1 MDDFLVVE
9 LQSNADGTRG
19 SLKYQFTDPEKT
31 PEERRALAEQKYHQ
45 VLAAAA
51 VSSCELHSAVLL
63 DFSGRLLKRE
73 QYTHEVQ
80 PEPEAAEEE

>member
-1 MDDFLVVE
+1 MAYLVVE
-9 LQSNADGTRG
+9 MQTYANGGHG
-19 SLKYQFTDPEKT
+19 SLKTEFDDLS
-31 PEERRALAEQKYHQ
+31 LAEQQYHT

-51 VSSCELHSAVLL
+51 VSACPLHSAVLL

-80 PEPEAAEEE
+80 PEPEVTE

>member
-1 MDDFLVVE
+1 MDHYLVVE
-9 LQSNADGTRG
+9 LQTNADGTYA
-19 SLKYQFTDPEKT
+19 SLKDQYDD
-31 PEERRALAEQKYHQ
+31 LSIAEQKYHM

-51 VSSCELHSAVLL
+51 VSSCKIHAAVLL

-80 PEPEAAEEE
+80 SEPEVVEEE

>member
-1 MDDFLVVE
+1 MAAYLVVE
-9 LQSNADGTRG
+9 MQTYADGSHG
-19 SLKYQFTDPEKT
+19 SLKDEFDDLS
-31 PEERRALAEQKYHQ
+31 LAEQQYHT

-51 VSSCELHSAVLL
+51 VSTCPLHSAVLL

-80 PEPEAAEEE
+80 PEPEVVEEE

>member
-1 MDDFLVVE
+1 MNTYLVVE
-9 LQSNADGTRG
+9 MQTYAGGGHG
-19 SLKYQFTDPEKT
+19 SLK
-31 PEERRALAEQKYHQ
+31 EEFDDLSLAEQKYHM

-51 VSSCELHSAVLL
+51 VSSCKIHAAVLL

-80 PEPEAAEEE
+80 SEPEVIE